1 MSNTRRKAINRA
13 GYISI
18 AGNLV
23 LFIIKYWG
31 GLVSGSVAIIADA
44 WHTLS
49 DSLSSLIVLMGARI
63 SSKPADKEHPF
74 GHGRA
79 ELIAAIL
86 IGMMLVGV
94 SWEFFTKAYENISS
108 HNAVQYGWISIMVVS
123 LSIISKELMAQ
134 YAFHISRKTD
144 SESVRADGWHHRS
157 DALSSLIILA
167 GIFIGPYVWWI
178 DSLLTGIVALL
189 ILHSAYEII
198 RDASSRLMG
207 NPPSPKTIEQ
217 VRKIGEKIC
226 QRELNI
232 HHIHMHEYGTHRE
245 MTLHIELPGEWTLA
259 RGHEIADELE
269 ATIRKELDIEAT
281 VHIDPSN

>member
-1 MSNTRRKAINRA
+1 
-13 GYISI
+13 
-18 AGNLV
+18 
-23 LFIIKYWG
+23 
-31 GLVSGSVAIIADA
+31 
-44 WHTLS
+44 
-49 DSLSSLIVLMGARI
+49 MGARI

>member
-1 MSNTRRKAINRA
+1 MSNTRRKAITRA

-18 AGNLV
+18 AGNLL
-23 LFIIKYWG
+23 LFVIKYWG
-31 GLVSGSVAIIADA
+31 GLVSGSVAIMADA

-74 GHGRA
+74 GHGRV

-108 HNAVQYGWISIMVVS
+108 HTAVQYGWISIMVVS

-134 YAFHISRKTD
+134 YAFYISRKTE

-157 DALSSLIILA
+157 DALSSFIILV
-167 GIFIGPYVWWI
+167 GIFVGPYVWWI
-178 DSLLTGIVALL
+178 DSLLTAIVALL
-189 ILHSAYEII
+189 ILHSAYGII
-198 RDASSRLMG
+198 RDASSRLIG

-217 VRKIGEKIC
+217 VRKIGKKVC
-226 QRELNI
+226 QKELNI
-232 HHIHMHEYGTHRE
+232 HHIHIHEYGTHRE
-245 MTLHIELPGEWTLA
+245 MTLHIELPGEWTLDH
-259 RGHEIADELE
+259 GHGIADELE